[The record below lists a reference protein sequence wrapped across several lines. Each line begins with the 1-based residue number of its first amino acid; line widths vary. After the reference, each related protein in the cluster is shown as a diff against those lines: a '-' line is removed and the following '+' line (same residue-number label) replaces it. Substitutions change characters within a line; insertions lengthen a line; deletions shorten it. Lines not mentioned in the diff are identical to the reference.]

1 LRNEKKYLTLAFLV
15 LMLAFLA
22 YLVFITVNI
31 VSENSEIGLIFN
43 GLREEGD
50 PYPVTRKLLLFFVSA
65 IFVLGLAIFI
75 YGVLCYRSFG
85 KGLLQHRRQHKL
97 GIVAAPTNATEEE
110 AIRISMMDRSDAT
123 RRHELL
129 D

>member
-1 LRNEKKYLTLAFLV
+1 MLVFLALTLAFIG
-15 LMLAFLA
+15 
-22 YLVFITVNI
+22 YLIFIAVNI
-31 VSENSEIGLIFN
+31 VSKGSEVARITN
-43 GLREEGD
+43 GTHSGGD
-50 PYPVTRKLLLFFVSA
+50 PYPVTRPFLLFFIGVTLALS
-65 IFVLGLAIFI
+65 LAIFI

-110 AIRISMMDRSDAT
+110 AIRISMMNRSDTAQ
-123 RRHELL
+123 RQELL